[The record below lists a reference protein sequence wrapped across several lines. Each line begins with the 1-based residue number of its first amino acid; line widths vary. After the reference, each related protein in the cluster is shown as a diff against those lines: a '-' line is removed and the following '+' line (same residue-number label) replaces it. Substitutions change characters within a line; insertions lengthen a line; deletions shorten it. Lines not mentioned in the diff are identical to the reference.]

1 MALAKGEWHKLP
13 LTLSELCLSSVLR
26 CGQSFRWKA
35 SNPGEW
41 TCALNGR
48 ILMLRQDESHL
59 HYRVIFPA
67 GTVSKKDDT
76 VELIRDYFNLD
87 INLTKLYEGWGAAD
101 AHFLKKAVRFAGIRM
116 LRQDPW
122 ENLVSF
128 ICSSNNNI
136 LRISQM
142 VDKLCTTFGPKL
154 GEVDG
159 HTYHDFPPPGA
170 LMGDGTEQTLRELG
184 FGYRAK
190 YISTTARMIA
200 QDRPVGWLDGL
211 RKVDYRDAH
220 EALLELSGVG
230 PKVADCVCLMSLDKT
245 EAVPVDTHVWQIAQ
259 RDYGF
264 GRGKH
269 KSLTK
274 ATYEAIGDH
283 FRKLWGQ
290 EAGWAHSVLFT
301 ADLKAFADVKTEEVK
316 VEGVRVEK
324 TTTTKKKTTTTT
336 RKVKTE
342 KIKDEPG
349 DDNGGEGVKPDP
361 ALVGDDKE
369 NAVEEETVVV
379 QKVVRKA
386 KRSLKLEVG
395 EEGENVSLEL
405 EGVTTLAE
413 RVKRR
418 RRR

>member
-26 CGQSFRWKA
+26 CGQSFRWRA

-41 TCALNGR
+41 TCALKGR
-48 ILMLRQDESHL
+48 ILTLRQDDSHL
-59 HYRVIFPA
+59 HYRAIFPVA
-67 GTVSKKDDT
+67 ATAPRKDDT

-87 INLTKLYEGWGAAD
+87 INLTKLYERWSAAD
-101 AHFLKKAVRFAGIRM
+101 THFLKKAVRFVGIRM

-136 LRISQM
+136 SRISQM
-142 VDKLCTTFGPKL
+142 VDKLCTTFGPRL

-159 HTYHDFPPPGA
+159 HAYHDFPSPGE
-170 LMGDGTEQTLRELG
+170 LMGDGTEQSLRDLG

-190 YISTTARMIA
+190 YISTTARIVA
-200 QDRPVGWLDGL
+200 QERLVGWLDGL

-230 PKVADCVCLMSLDKT
+230 PKVADCVCLMSLDKA

-290 EAGWAHSVLFT
+290 EAGWAHSVLFA
-301 ADLKAFADVKTEEVK
+301 ADLKAFADVIIEEAKTEEV
-316 VEGVRVEK
+316 EK
-324 TTTTKKKTTTTT
+324 TTAKRTAA
-336 RKVKTE
+336 RKVKTGNIRE
-342 KIKDEPG
+342 EPEE
-349 DDNGGEGVKPDP
+349 GGEGVKLDP
-361 ALVGDDKE
+361 ASVDDDKK
-369 NAVEEETVVV
+369 NGVEVGTVVERR
-379 QKVVRKA
+379 VVRKA
-386 KRSLKLEVG
+386 KRSLKLEVREG
-395 EEGENVSLEL
+395 EDENVSLEL
-405 EGVTTLAE
+405 EGATTLAD

-418 RRR
+418 RRC

>member
-1 MALAKGEWHKLP
+1 MALAKGEWRKLP
-13 LTLSELCLSSVLR
+13 VALSELCLSSVLR

-41 TCALNGR
+41 TCTLNGR
-48 ILMLRQDESHL
+48 ILTLRQEDSHL
-59 HYRVIFPA
+59 HYRAIFPVTTA
-67 GTVSKKDDT
+67 GATSPRRDDT
-76 VELIRDYFNLD
+76 AELIHDYFNLD
-87 INLTKLYEGWGAAD
+87 VNLTELYERWSAAD

-136 LRISQM
+136 SRISQM
-142 VDKLCTTFGPKL
+142 VVDKLCATFGPKL
-154 GEVDG
+154 GEIDG

-190 YISTTARMIA
+190 YISTTARIIA
-200 QDRPVGWLDGL
+200 QERPAGWLDGL

-245 EAVPVDTHVWQIAQ
+245 EAVPVDTHVWQIVQ

-290 EAGWAHSVLFT
+290 EAGWAQTVLFT

-316 VEGVRVEK
+316 TETAVGE
-324 TTTTKKKTTTTT
+324 
-336 RKVKTE
+336 VKTE
-342 KIKDEPG
+342 NIKEEAED
-349 DDNGGEGVKPDP
+349 GGEGVKLDRE
-361 ALVGDDKE
+361 LVDDKE
-369 NAVEEETVVV
+369 NAVKKETVVE
-379 QKVVRKA
+379 QEVVRKA

-395 EEGENVSLEL
+395 NRENQNVSLKL
-405 EGVTTLAE
+405 ESMTTLAD

>member
-13 LTLSELCLSSVLR
+13 LALSELSLSSVLR

-48 ILMLRQDESHL
+48 ILTLRQDDSHL
-59 HYRVIFPA
+59 HYRAVFPVTTTA
-67 GTVSKKDDT
+67 PRNDDT

-87 INLTKLYEGWGAAD
+87 INLTKLYERWSAAD

-136 LRISQM
+136 SRISQM

-159 HTYHDFPPPGA
+159 HTYHDFPSPGA

-190 YISTTARMIA
+190 YISTTARIIA
-200 QDRPVGWLDGL
+200 QDRLVGWLDGL
-211 RKVDYRDAH
+211 RKVEYRDAH
-220 EALLELSGVG
+220 EALLGLSGVG
-230 PKVADCVCLMSLDKT
+230 PKVADCVCLMSLDKA

-316 VEGVRVEK
+316 TEEAQVEK
-324 TTTTKKKTTTTT
+324 TTTKRTTAG
-336 RKVKTE
+336 KVKAE
-342 KIKDEPG
+342 NIKEELEDR
-349 DDNGGEGVKPDP
+349 GEGVKLDP
-361 ALVGDDKE
+361 ASVKNKGNRVKR
-369 NAVEEETVVV
+369 ETVAG

-386 KRSLKLEVG
+386 KRSLRLEVREG
-395 EEGENVSLEL
+395 EDENVSLEL
-405 EGVTTLAE
+405 EGVTTLAD

-418 RRR
+418 RRG